1 MPVPVHREP
10 APGSGGASHGVIPG
24 QSGFLPASYTEL
36 QEPDWLEDSGP
47 LHDVAAPFSPRPGRH
62 YELEPPF
69 LERLTERTLAT
80 FGIHQGPAQDSAS
93 VEESP
98 IGEWEDVFSALGAV
112 GGRFLDPH
120 ERNLLVE
127 RFAGLRRV
135 EFERFLGRLASLRDR
150 WFLERAIDVLVR
162 RGAAQSGVL
171 VEWLSRPGTA
181 EFHEMVLTALAW
193 LGDDV
198 PEAARE
204 QLTEALNDLMS
215 SHDIALREAAYSATK
230 ALPAEQRR
238 ILLEQAVVHESEP
251 NLVDELNE
259 LLYDAGA

>member
-1 MPVPVHREP
+1 
-10 APGSGGASHGVIPG
+10 
-24 QSGFLPASYTEL
+24 
-36 QEPDWLEDSGP
+36 
-47 LHDVAAPFSPRPGRH
+47 
-62 YELEPPF
+62 
-69 LERLTERTLAT
+69 
-80 FGIHQGPAQDSAS
+80 